1 MLDLNISTILMQMA
15 NFFILAF
22 ILDRFLFKPLQ
33 NVLRKREIET
43 SSAMDE
49 AKVALQNA
57 EEMRRQYEEKTVNID
72 AVIAARRNEARVV
85 IERNRQEMLKEVQLE
100 IEDLK
105 SQTEETLTQ
114 MRTKAVQQHKEKMG
128 LLASEF
134 SKGILMDLM
143 TPYLEKSYQDA
154 FLNQLSQMDLLK
166 YLEGTAPGETAL
178 VKIILAKKPAAS
190 YQEELSSVIHQ
201 NLSQEI
207 TLSYEVD
214 PRLIAGGILRFENE
228 LIDGSLQGQVSHF
241 QKRYQEIA

>member
-1 MLDLNISTILMQMA
+1 MLDINISTILLQMV

-22 ILDRFLFKPLQ
+22 ILYRFLFKPLQ

-43 SSAMDE
+43 NSTMDE
-49 AKVALQNA
+49 AKVALHSA
-57 EEMRRQYEEKTVNID
+57 EDMRSQYEEKTDNID

-85 IERNRQEMLKEVQLE
+85 IESNRQEMLKEVQSE

-105 SQTEETLTQ
+105 SQTEETLTKMQ
-114 MRTKAVQQHKEKMG
+114 TEAVQQHKEKMG
-128 LLASEF
+128 QLASEF
-134 SKGILMDLM
+134 AKGILVDLM
-143 TPYLEKSYQDA
+143 TPDLQKSYQDA
-154 FLNQLSQMDLLK
+154 FLNQLSQMDLSK
-166 YLEGTAPGETAL
+166 YLDGAAPGETSL
-178 VKIILAKKPAAS
+178 VRVILAKEPAAS
-190 YQEELSSVIHQ
+190 YQKQLSSVIHK

-207 TLSYEVD
+207 DLSYEVN